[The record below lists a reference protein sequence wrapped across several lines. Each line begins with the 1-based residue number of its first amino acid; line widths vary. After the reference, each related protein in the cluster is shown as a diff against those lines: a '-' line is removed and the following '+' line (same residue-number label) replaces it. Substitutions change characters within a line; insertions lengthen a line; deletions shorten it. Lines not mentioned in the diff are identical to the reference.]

1 MEWYQL
7 EADDEILSQV
17 QELKEEQ
24 DRSGEQQQPVAE
36 TSKTIHPLVREI
48 RSLRSHA
55 AEAKVTTRLYEINQR
70 GLEKVAADARNENA
84 WLQQRQKQLVQAA
97 GEWELKRQKAL
108 WEDLEKTNKDL
119 TEHVTQLQAERASLG
134 SENVLWEDEKQ
145 RLGLK
150 IQALLEH
157 YRENGM
163 RLYCKL
169 AKVER
174 LRRPLPLSALLL
186 GAVPPTLPEA
196 PPLRRSCHRKR
207 PRPRES
213 ADRAKLR
220 GRGAGAEARRGAAAG
235 ASGKVARV
243 SGCPTGPRSLVRE
256 RGVPEEAGS
265 GRASCRRAPFRSFPS
280 LRAASR
286 LCPHRGRPALFLWTL
301 PPQTRAPV
309 SVPTLGLPRPERSPP
324 ARSSRRDSFRG
335 PATASL
341 RPRRPPS
348 SFPPS
353 LAATLAPS
361 RPLRPG
367 RGPEEPP
374 GGLPAPRSGRLKERK
389 RSTEAEGSKE
399 RGLVH
404 VWQAGSFSEKPE
416 RLPGW
421 GGKTVLQAALGVK
434 HGVLLTEDGE
444 VYSFGTLP
452 WRSEPTSICPSSP
465 ILEDALAGHH
475 VVTIATGSF
484 HSGAV
489 TDSGMVYMW
498 GENSAGQCAVANQ
511 QYVPEPTPVSISDSE
526 SSPLLAVRILQLA
539 CGEEHTLA
547 LSISREIWAWGTGC
561 QLGLITTAFPVTKP
575 QKVEHLAGRVVL
587 QVACGAFHSLAL
599 VQCLP
604 SQDLKPVPERC
615 NQCSQLLITMTDK
628 EDHVIISDSHCCP
641 LGVTLSESQADSHTS
656 TAFSPSAEA
665 LDNQGE
671 TFENTIVESGLSSAA
686 DLRVGSVQTNSSEA
700 VSSQQSVLGMP
711 VPSAASIPSDPITQA
726 AEGYLGKLSSRS
738 VKEDSESGDKPV
750 PSQPLTE
757 AAVPNLYAPPPP
769 STSALNSL
777 VVSCASAVGVRV
789 AATCEAGALSLK
801 RVMNF
806 YGAVPGEPTGPEGPK
821 DSREEQ
827 VKQESM
833 QGKKSSSLVDIRE
846 EESEGGSRRLSL
858 PGLLSQVSPR
868 LLRKAAR
875 VRPRAVVLTPTYSGE
890 ADALLPSLRT
900 EVWTWGRGKEGQLGH
915 GDVLPRLQ
923 PLCVKCLDGK
933 EVIHL
938 GAGGSHSLA
947 LTAKSQVYS
956 WGNNTFGQL
965 GHSNFPTTVPRLAK
979 ISSDNGIW
987 SFAAAQDY
995 SLFVVDTEDFQP
1007 GLYYSGW
1014 QGPAEG
1020 DSLPENPSGTQAPV
1034 LLSCSKLGYISRITA
1049 GKDRYL
1055 ALVDRNIM
1063 GYIAS
1068 LHELATTER
1077 RFYSKLSDIKSQILR
1092 PLLSL
1097 ENLGTM
1103 ATVQLLQEVASRF
1116 SKLCYLIG
1124 QHGASLSSFLQGTK
1138 EARSLV
1144 VLKHANL
1151 FLDSYTEQV
1160 SGPVYCTS
1168 ITNFLVM
1175 GGFQLLAK
1183 PAIDF
1188 LNKNQELLQD
1198 LSEVNDEN
1206 TQLVEILHSLFFL
1219 PIRRLHN
1226 YAKVLLKLA
1235 TCFEV
1240 SSSEYQKLQDSSSCY
1255 ESLALHL
1262 GRKRKEA
1269 EYTLGFWKTFPG
1281 KMTDSLRKP
1290 ERRLLCESSNRALS
1304 LQHAG
1309 RFSVNWFILFNDALV
1324 HAQFSTHHVFPL
1336 TTLWV
1341 EPLSEEAGSVN
1352 GLKITTPE
1360 EQFTLISSTPQEKTK
1375 WLRAISQA
1383 VDQALRGTSDLPP
1396 YGSCSVQ
1403 RQEPPISRSAKYT
1416 FYKDPRLK
1424 DATYNGRWL
1433 LGKPHGRGVLKWP
1446 DGKTYTGMFRNG
1458 LEEGYGEYRIPN
1470 KALSKDDHYVGHWKE
1485 GKMCG
1490 QGVYSY
1496 ASGEVFEG
1504 CFQDDMRHGHGLLRS
1519 GKLTSSSPSMFIGQW
1534 IMDKK
1539 AGYGVFDDIT
1549 RGEKYMGMWQEDAC
1563 QGNGVVVTQF
1573 GLYYEG
1579 NFHLNKMMG
1588 NGILLS
1594 EDDTIYEGE
1603 FSDDWTLSGKG
1614 TLTMPNG
1621 DYIEGYFSGEWG
1633 SGIKITGTY
1642 FKPSL
1647 YENDKDRPKVLR
1659 LGNLSVAPDEK
1670 WKAVFDE
1677 CWHQLGCESPGQ
1689 GEVWKAWDNIA
1700 VALTTSRRQHRDSPE
1715 ILSRSQTQTLESLE
1729 FIPQHVGA
1737 FSVEKYEDI
1746 RKYLIKACDTPL
1758 HPLGRL
1764 VETLVAVYRMTYVG
1778 VGANRRLLQEAV
1790 KEIKSYLK
1798 RIFQLVRFL
1807 FPELPEEGSTI
1818 PLSAPL
1824 PAEKKSFCTGK
1835 ADSRSESPEPGY
1847 VVTSSGLLLPV
1858 LLPRL
1863 YPPLF
1868 MLYALDNDRE
1878 EDVYWE
1884 CVLRLNKQPDTALL
1898 GFLGVQRKFWPVTL
1912 SILGESKKVLPT
1924 TKDACFAS
1932 AVECLQQIST
1942 TFTPSDKLKVI
1953 QQTFE
1958 EISQSVLASLQ
1969 EDFLWSMDDLFPVFL
1984 YVVLRARIRNLGSE
1998 VHLIEDL
2005 MDPYLQHGEQGIMFT
2020 TLKACYY
2027 QIQREKLN

>member
-1 MEWYQL
+1 M
-7 EADDEILSQV
+7 DS
-17 QELKEEQ
+17 KK
-24 DRSGEQQQPVAE
+24 RS
-36 TSKTIHPLVREI
+36 
-48 RSLRSHA
+48 
-55 AEAKVTTRLYEINQR
+55 
-70 GLEKVAADARNENA
+70 
-84 WLQQRQKQLVQAA
+84 
-97 GEWELKRQKAL
+97 
-108 WEDLEKTNKDL
+108 
-119 TEHVTQLQAERASLG
+119 
-134 SENVLWEDEKQ
+134 
-145 RLGLK
+145 
-150 IQALLEH
+150 
-157 YRENGM
+157 
-163 RLYCKL
+163 
-169 AKVER
+169 
-174 LRRPLPLSALLL
+174 
-186 GAVPPTLPEA
+186 
-196 PPLRRSCHRKR
+196 
-207 PRPRES
+207 
-213 ADRAKLR
+213 
-220 GRGAGAEARRGAAAG
+220 
-235 ASGKVARV
+235 
-243 SGCPTGPRSLVRE
+243 
-256 RGVPEEAGS
+256 
-265 GRASCRRAPFRSFPS
+265 
-280 LRAASR
+280 
-286 LCPHRGRPALFLWTL
+286 
-301 PPQTRAPV
+301 
-309 SVPTLGLPRPERSPP
+309 
-324 ARSSRRDSFRG
+324 
-335 PATASL
+335 
-341 RPRRPPS
+341 
-348 SFPPS
+348 
-353 LAATLAPS
+353 
-361 RPLRPG
+361 
-367 RGPEEPP
+367 
-374 GGLPAPRSGRLKERK
+374 
-389 RSTEAEGSKE
+389 STEAEGSKE

-404 VWQAGSFSEKPE
+404 VWQAGSCSVTPE

-421 GGKTVLQAALGVK
+421 GGKAVLQAALGVR

-452 WRSEPTSICPSSP
+452 WRSEPADICLSNPV
-465 ILEDALAGHH
+465 LEKALVGHH
-475 VVTIATGSF
+475 VVMVAAGSF

-489 TDSGMVYMW
+489 TESGVAYMW
-498 GENSAGQCAVANQ
+498 GENSAGQCAVASQ
-511 QYVPEPTPVSISDSE
+511 QYVPEPSLVSISDSE

-539 CGEEHTLA
+539 CGAEHTLA
-547 LSISREIWAWGTGC
+547 LSLSREIWAWGTGC
-561 QLGLITTAFPVTKP
+561 QLGLITTTFPVTKP

-641 LGVTLSESQADSHTS
+641 LGVTLSESQAESRASATV
-656 TAFSPSAEA
+656 SPGTDT
-665 LDNQGE
+665 LDGVGEVFETPQGE
-671 TFENTIVESGLSSAA
+671 NEQPVVPEGTT
-686 DLRVGSVQTNSSEA
+686 QTTCPGA
-700 VSSQQSVLGMP
+700 GISSQQDSVEVMEAPAP
-711 VPSAASIPSDPITQA
+711 VVPPHTQA
-726 AEGYLGKLSSRS
+726 ANENVQQVATHS
-738 VKEDSESGDKPV
+738 VSENSEAHEAPM
-750 PSQPLTE
+750 PSQPLGGE
-757 AAVPNLYAPPPP
+757 AAPHLHSPPTT

-789 AATCEAGALSLK
+789 AATYEAGALSLK
-801 RVMNF
+801 KVMSF
-806 YGAVPGEPTGPEGPK
+806 YSTAPCDSGAQASSSAIGPEGLK

-846 EESEGGSRRLSL
+846 EESEGGCRRLSL

-875 VRPRAVVLTPTYSGE
+875 VKTRTVVLTPTYSGE

-900 EVWTWGRGKEGQLGH
+900 EVWTWGKGKEGQLGH

-938 GAGGSHSLA
+938 EAGAHHSLA

-956 WGNNTFGQL
+956 WGSNMFGQL
-965 GHSNFPTTVPRLAK
+965 GHSDCPTTVPRLSK
-979 ISSDNGIW
+979 LNSENGVW
-987 SFAAAQDY
+987 SVAAGQDY
-995 SLFVVDTEDFQP
+995 SLFLVDTEDFQP
-1007 GLYYSGW
+1007 GLYYSGK
-1014 QGPAEG
+1014 QEPPEGP
-1020 DSLPENPSGTQAPV
+1020 LPENPGGTKTPA
-1034 LLSCSKLGYISRITA
+1034 LLSCSQLGYISRVAA
-1049 GKDRYL
+1049 GNDRFIAL
-1055 ALVDRNIM
+1055 ADKNIM

-1097 ENLGTM
+1097 ENLGTVS
-1103 ATVQLLQEVASRF
+1103 TVQLLQEVASRF

-1124 QHGASLSSFLQGTK
+1124 QHGASLSNFLHGPK
-1138 EARSLV
+1138 EARNLV
-1144 VLKHANL
+1144 ILKHSSL
-1151 FLDSYTEQV
+1151 FLDSYTE
-1160 SGPVYCTS
+1160 YCTS

-1188 LNKNQELLQD
+1188 LNKNQVLLQD
-1198 LSEVNDEN
+1198 LSEVNDDN
-1206 TQLVEILHSLFFL
+1206 VQLMEILNTLFFL
-1219 PIRRLHN
+1219 PIKRLHN

-1240 SSSEYQKLQDSSSCY
+1240 TSPEYQKLQDSSSCY

-1281 KMTDSLRKP
+1281 KMTDSLRRP

-1336 TTLWV
+1336 ATLWA
-1341 EPLSEEAGSVN
+1341 EPLSEETGSVN

-1375 WLRAISQA
+1375 WLRAICQA
-1383 VDQALRGTSDLPP
+1383 VDQALRGTSDFPP
-1396 YGSCSVQ
+1396 YGSSSSIQ

-1424 DATYNGRWL
+1424 DATYDGRWL
-1433 LGKPHGRGVLKWP
+1433 SGKPHGRGILKWP
-1446 DGKTYTGMFRNG
+1446 DGKMYSGMFRNG
-1458 LEEGYGEYRIPN
+1458 LEDGYGEYKIPN
-1470 KALSKDDHYVGHWKE
+1470 KVLNKEDHYVGHWKE

-1490 QGVYSY
+1490 QGIYSY

-1504 CFQDDMRHGHGLLRS
+1504 CFQDNMRHGHGLLRS

-1534 IMDKK
+1534 VMDKK

-1549 RGEKYMGMWQEDAC
+1549 RGEKYMGMWQDDVC
-1563 QGNGVVVTQF
+1563 QGNGIVVTQF

-1588 NGILLS
+1588 NGVLLS

-1633 SGIKITGTY
+1633 SGIKITGSY

-1647 YENDKDRPKVLR
+1647 YESDKDRPKVFR
-1659 LGNLSVAPDEK
+1659 KLGSLAVPADEK

-1677 CWHQLGCESPGQ
+1677 CWHQLGCDVPGH
-1689 GEVWKAWDNIA
+1689 GEAWKAWENIA
-1700 VALTTSRRQHRDSPE
+1700 VALTSSRRQHRGSPE

-1746 RKYLIKACDTPL
+1746 KKYLIKACDTPL

-1764 VETLVAVYRMTYVG
+1764 METLVAVYRMTYVG

-1798 RIFQLVRFL
+1798 RIFRLVRFL

-1824 PAEKKSFCTGK
+1824 PTERKSFCPGRSP
-1835 ADSRSESPEPGY
+1835 DSRSESPEPGY

-1878 EDVYWE
+1878 EDIYWE
-1884 CVLRLNKQPDTALL
+1884 CVLRLNKQPDIALL

-1958 EISQSVLASLQ
+1958 EISQNVLASLQ

-2020 TLKACYY
+2020 TLKACYF

>member
-1 MEWYQL
+1 M
-7 EADDEILSQV
+7 D
-17 QELKEEQ
+17 
-24 DRSGEQQQPVAE
+24 
-36 TSKTIHPLVREI
+36 SK
-48 RSLRSHA
+48 
-55 AEAKVTTRLYEINQR
+55 K
-70 GLEKVAADARNENA
+70 
-84 WLQQRQKQLVQAA
+84 
-97 GEWELKRQKAL
+97 
-108 WEDLEKTNKDL
+108 
-119 TEHVTQLQAERASLG
+119 
-134 SENVLWEDEKQ
+134 
-145 RLGLK
+145 
-150 IQALLEH
+150 
-157 YRENGM
+157 
-163 RLYCKL
+163 
-169 AKVER
+169 
-174 LRRPLPLSALLL
+174 
-186 GAVPPTLPEA
+186 
-196 PPLRRSCHRKR
+196 
-207 PRPRES
+207 
-213 ADRAKLR
+213 
-220 GRGAGAEARRGAAAG
+220 
-235 ASGKVARV
+235 
-243 SGCPTGPRSLVRE
+243 
-256 RGVPEEAGS
+256 
-265 GRASCRRAPFRSFPS
+265 
-280 LRAASR
+280 
-286 LCPHRGRPALFLWTL
+286 
-301 PPQTRAPV
+301 
-309 SVPTLGLPRPERSPP
+309 
-324 ARSSRRDSFRG
+324 RSS
-335 PATASL
+335 T
-341 RPRRPPS
+341 
-348 SFPPS
+348 
-353 LAATLAPS
+353 
-361 RPLRPG
+361 
-367 RGPEEPP
+367 
-374 GGLPAPRSGRLKERK
+374 K
-389 RSTEAEGSKE
+389 AEGSKE

-404 VWQAGSFSEKPE
+404 VWPAGSCSVTPE

-421 GGKTVLQAALGVK
+421 GERTVLQAALGVK
-434 HGVLLTEDGE
+434 HGVLLTEDGA

-452 WRSEPTSICPSSP
+452 WRSAPAETCPSSP
-465 ILEDALAGHH
+465 ILEHALVGQC
-475 VVTIATGSF
+475 VVTVAAGSF

-489 TDSGMVYMW
+489 TESGVVYMW

-511 QYVPEPTPVSISDSE
+511 QWVPEPSAVSIADSE
-526 SSPLLAVRILQLA
+526 TSPSLAVRILQLA

-561 QLGLITTAFPVTKP
+561 QLGLMTTTFPVTKP

-587 QVACGAFHSLAL
+587 QVACGASHSLAL
-599 VQCLP
+599 VQCPP
-604 SQDLKPVPERC
+604 SQKPVPERC
-615 NQCSQLLITMTDK
+615 NQCSQLLMTMTDK

-641 LGVTLSESQADSHTS
+641 LGVTLAESQAEKQAS
-656 TAFSPSAEA
+656 TAISPSTETR
-665 LDNQGE
+665 DSQGE
-671 TFENTIVESGLSSAA
+671 VFENTHVQHDPAVANKLNVGNVQTTSGDAVPPQLDIIGTTETSSA
-686 DLRVGSVQTNSSEA
+686 RN
-700 VSSQQSVLGMP
+700 
-711 VPSAASIPSDPITQA
+711 IPSDPDAPAGNEHMQ
-726 AEGYLGKLSSRS
+726 KLSDPSKR
-738 VKEDSESGDKPV
+738 ENSENGEKPV
-750 PSQPLTE
+750 PSQPLVE
-757 AAVPNLYAPPPP
+757 DAVPNLHSPPTT

-789 AATCEAGALSLK
+789 AATYEAGALSLK
-801 RVMNF
+801 KVMNF
-806 YGAVPGEPTGPEGPK
+806 YSTAPCEPGAQASSSSIGPEGLK

-875 VRPRAVVLTPTYSGE
+875 VKTRTVVLTPTYSGE

-900 EVWTWGRGKEGQLGH
+900 EVWTWGKGKEGQLGH

-933 EVIHL
+933 EIIHL
-938 GAGGSHSLA
+938 EAGGYHSLA
-947 LTAKSQVYS
+947 LSAKSQVYS
-956 WGNNTFGQL
+956 WGSNTFGQL
-965 GHSNFPTTVPRLAK
+965 GHSDFPTTVPRLAK
-979 ISSDNGIW
+979 VKSDNGVW
-987 SFAAAQDY
+987 SVAAGQDY
-995 SLFVVDTEDFQP
+995 SLFLVDTEDFQP

-1014 QGPAEG
+1014 QDLTEG
-1020 DSLPENPSGTQAPV
+1020 DNLPENSSGTKAPV
-1034 LLSCSKLGYISRITA
+1034 LLSCSKLGYISRVAA
-1049 GKDRYL
+1049 GRDSYL
-1055 ALVDRNIM
+1055 ALVDKNIM

-1068 LHELATTER
+1068 LHELAATER
-1077 RFYSKLSDIKSQILR
+1077 RFYAKLSDIKSQILR

-1097 ENLGTM
+1097 ENLGT
-1103 ATVQLLQEVASRF
+1103 ASTVQLLQEVASRF

-1124 QHGASLSSFLQGTK
+1124 QHGASLSSFLQGVK

-1144 VLKHANL
+1144 ILKHASL
-1151 FLDSYTEQV
+1151 FLDSYTE
-1160 SGPVYCTS
+1160 YCTAV
-1168 ITNFLVM
+1168 THFLVM

-1198 LSEVNDEN
+1198 LSEVIDEN
-1206 TQLVEILHSLFFL
+1206 IQLIEILNTLFFL
-1219 PIRRLHN
+1219 PTRRLHN
-1226 YAKVLLKLA
+1226 YAEVLLKLA

-1240 SSSEYQKLQDSSSCY
+1240 TSPDYQKLQDSSSCY
-1255 ESLALHL
+1255 ECLALHL

-1336 TTLWV
+1336 ATIWA
-1341 EPLSEEAGSVN
+1341 EPLSEEAGGVN

-1383 VDQALRGTSDLPP
+1383 VDQALRGASDHPP
-1396 YGSCSVQ
+1396 YGGGSSIQ

-1424 DATYNGRWL
+1424 DATYDGRWFS
-1433 LGKPHGRGVLKWP
+1433 GKPHGRGVLKWP
-1446 DGKTYTGMFRNG
+1446 DGKMYSGTFRNG
-1458 LEEGYGEYRIPN
+1458 LEDGYGEYRIPN
-1470 KALSKDDHYVGHWKE
+1470 KALSKEDHYVGHWKE

-1504 CFQDDMRHGHGLLRS
+1504 CFQDNMRHGHGLLRS

-1534 IMDKK
+1534 VMDKK
-1539 AGYGVFDDIT
+1539 SGYGVFDDIT
-1549 RGEKYMGMWQEDAC
+1549 RGEKYMGMWQDDVC

-1588 NGILLS
+1588 NGVLLS

-1603 FSDDWTLSGKG
+1603 FSDDWTLNGKG

-1647 YENDKDRPKVLR
+1647 YESDKDKPKV
-1659 LGNLSVAPDEK
+1659 
-1670 WKAVFDE
+1670 F
-1677 CWHQLGCESPGQ
+1677 
-1689 GEVWKAWDNIA
+1689 
-1700 VALTTSRRQHRDSPE
+1700 PE

-1737 FSVEKYEDI
+1737 FSVEKYDDI
-1746 RKYLIKACDTPL
+1746 KKYLIKACDTPL

-1824 PAEKKSFCTGK
+1824 PTERKSFCTGK
-1835 ADSRSESPEPGY
+1835 SDSRSESPEPGY

-1868 MLYALDNDRE
+1868 MLYALENDRE

-1884 CVLRLNKQPDTALL
+1884 CVLRLNKQPDIALL

-1912 SILGESKKVLPT
+1912 SILGETKKVLPT

-1958 EISQSVLASLQ
+1958 EISQGVLASLQ

>member
-1 MEWYQL
+1 M
-7 EADDEILSQV
+7 DS
-17 QELKEEQ
+17 KK
-24 DRSGEQQQPVAE
+24 RS
-36 TSKTIHPLVREI
+36 
-48 RSLRSHA
+48 
-55 AEAKVTTRLYEINQR
+55 
-70 GLEKVAADARNENA
+70 
-84 WLQQRQKQLVQAA
+84 
-97 GEWELKRQKAL
+97 
-108 WEDLEKTNKDL
+108 
-119 TEHVTQLQAERASLG
+119 
-134 SENVLWEDEKQ
+134 
-145 RLGLK
+145 
-150 IQALLEH
+150 
-157 YRENGM
+157 
-163 RLYCKL
+163 
-169 AKVER
+169 
-174 LRRPLPLSALLL
+174 
-186 GAVPPTLPEA
+186 
-196 PPLRRSCHRKR
+196 
-207 PRPRES
+207 
-213 ADRAKLR
+213 
-220 GRGAGAEARRGAAAG
+220 
-235 ASGKVARV
+235 
-243 SGCPTGPRSLVRE
+243 
-256 RGVPEEAGS
+256 
-265 GRASCRRAPFRSFPS
+265 
-280 LRAASR
+280 
-286 LCPHRGRPALFLWTL
+286 
-301 PPQTRAPV
+301 
-309 SVPTLGLPRPERSPP
+309 
-324 ARSSRRDSFRG
+324 
-335 PATASL
+335 
-341 RPRRPPS
+341 
-348 SFPPS
+348 
-353 LAATLAPS
+353 
-361 RPLRPG
+361 
-367 RGPEEPP
+367 
-374 GGLPAPRSGRLKERK
+374 
-389 RSTEAEGSKE
+389 STEAEGSKE

-404 VWQAGSFSEKPE
+404 VWQAGSYSVTPE

-452 WRSEPTSICPSSP
+452 WRSEPAEICPSSP
-465 ILEDALAGHH
+465 ILENALVGQY
-475 VVTIATGSF
+475 VVTVASGSF

-489 TDSGMVYMW
+489 TESGVVYMW

-511 QYVPEPTPVSISDSE
+511 QYVPEPNPVNISDSE
-526 SSPLLAVRILQLA
+526 TSSLLAVRILQLA

-641 LGVTLSESQADSHTS
+641 LGVTLSESQAENQAS
-656 TAFSPSAEA
+656 TAISPSTET

-671 TFENTIVESGLSSAA
+671 VFENTLVEN
-686 DLRVGSVQTNSSEA
+686 DLPVATDTNVGNVQTTGGDA
-700 VSSQQSVLGMP
+700 ISSQQDIMGTTEISSARN
-711 VPSAASIPSDPITQA
+711 VPSYPDTQA
-726 AEGYLGKLSSRS
+726 VNEYMQKLSDHS
-738 VKEDSESGDKPV
+738 VRENSENGEKPV
-750 PSQPLTE
+750 PSQPLVE
-757 AAVPNLYAPPPP
+757 EAVPNLHSPPTT

-789 AATCEAGALSLK
+789 AATYEAGALSLK
-801 RVMNF
+801 KVMNF
-806 YGAVPGEPTGPEGPK
+806 YSTAPCEPGTQAGSSSIGPEGLK

-875 VRPRAVVLTPTYSGE
+875 VKTRTVVLTPTYSGE

-900 EVWTWGRGKEGQLGH
+900 EVWTWGKGKEGQLGH

-933 EVIHL
+933 EVIYL
-938 GAGGSHSLA
+938 EAGGYHSLA

-956 WGNNTFGQL
+956 WGCNTFGQL
-965 GHSNFPTTVPRLAK
+965 GHYDFPTTVPRLAK
-979 ISSDNGIW
+979 
-987 SFAAAQDY
+987 
-995 SLFVVDTEDFQP
+995 
-1007 GLYYSGW
+1007 
-1014 QGPAEG
+1014 
-1020 DSLPENPSGTQAPV
+1020 
-1034 LLSCSKLGYISRITA
+1034 LGYISRVTA
-1049 GKDRYL
+1049 GKDSYL
-1055 ALVDRNIM
+1055 ALVDKNVM

-1097 ENLGTM
+1097 ENLGT
-1103 ATVQLLQEVASRF
+1103 ANTVQLLQEVASRF

-1124 QHGASLSSFLQGTK
+1124 QHGASLSSFLHGIK

-1144 VLKHANL
+1144 ILKHASL
-1151 FLDSYTEQV
+1151 FLDSYTE
-1160 SGPVYCTS
+1160 YCTS

-1206 TQLVEILHSLFFL
+1206 TQLMEILNTLFFL

-1240 SSSEYQKLQDSSSCY
+1240 TSPEYQKLQDSSSCY

-1336 TTLWV
+1336 ATLWA
-1341 EPLSEEAGSVN
+1341 EPLSEEAGGVN

-1396 YGSCSVQ
+1396 YGSGSSIQ

-1424 DATYNGRWL
+1424 DATYDGRWL
-1433 LGKPHGRGVLKWP
+1433 SGKPHGRGVLKWP
-1446 DGKTYTGMFRNG
+1446 DGKMYSGMFRNG
-1458 LEEGYGEYRIPN
+1458 LEDGYGEYRIPN
-1470 KALSKDDHYVGHWKE
+1470 KALNKEDHYVGHWKE

-1504 CFQDDMRHGHGLLRS
+1504 CFQDNMRHGHGLLRS

-1534 IMDKK
+1534 VMDKK

-1549 RGEKYMGMWQEDAC
+1549 RGEKYMGMWQDDVC

-1588 NGILLS
+1588 NGVLLS

-1647 YENDKDRPKVLR
+1647 YESDKDRPKVLK
-1659 LGNLSVAPDEK
+1659 LGNLAVSADEK

-1677 CWHQLGCESPGQ
+1677 CWRQLGCENPGQ

-1715 ILSRSQTQTLESLE
+1715 TLSRSHTQTLESLE

-1737 FSVEKYEDI
+1737 FSVEKYDDI
-1746 RKYLIKACDTPL
+1746 KKYLIKACDTPL

-1824 PAEKKSFCTGK
+1824 PTERKSFCTGK
-1835 ADSRSESPEPGY
+1835 SDSRSESPEPGY

-1878 EDVYWE
+1878 EDIYWE
-1884 CVLRLNKQPDTALL
+1884 CVLRLNKQADIALL
-1898 GFLGVQRKFWPVTL
+1898 GFLGVQRKFWPATL

>member
-1 MEWYQL
+1 M
-7 EADDEILSQV
+7 DS
-17 QELKEEQ
+17 KK
-24 DRSGEQQQPVAE
+24 RS
-36 TSKTIHPLVREI
+36 
-48 RSLRSHA
+48 
-55 AEAKVTTRLYEINQR
+55 
-70 GLEKVAADARNENA
+70 
-84 WLQQRQKQLVQAA
+84 
-97 GEWELKRQKAL
+97 
-108 WEDLEKTNKDL
+108 
-119 TEHVTQLQAERASLG
+119 
-134 SENVLWEDEKQ
+134 
-145 RLGLK
+145 
-150 IQALLEH
+150 
-157 YRENGM
+157 
-163 RLYCKL
+163 
-169 AKVER
+169 
-174 LRRPLPLSALLL
+174 
-186 GAVPPTLPEA
+186 
-196 PPLRRSCHRKR
+196 
-207 PRPRES
+207 
-213 ADRAKLR
+213 
-220 GRGAGAEARRGAAAG
+220 
-235 ASGKVARV
+235 
-243 SGCPTGPRSLVRE
+243 
-256 RGVPEEAGS
+256 
-265 GRASCRRAPFRSFPS
+265 
-280 LRAASR
+280 
-286 LCPHRGRPALFLWTL
+286 
-301 PPQTRAPV
+301 
-309 SVPTLGLPRPERSPP
+309 
-324 ARSSRRDSFRG
+324 
-335 PATASL
+335 
-341 RPRRPPS
+341 
-348 SFPPS
+348 
-353 LAATLAPS
+353 
-361 RPLRPG
+361 
-367 RGPEEPP
+367 
-374 GGLPAPRSGRLKERK
+374 
-389 RSTEAEGSKE
+389 STEAEGSKE

-404 VWQAGSFSEKPE
+404 IWQAGSFSIAPE

-421 GGKTVLQAALGVK
+421 AGKTVVQAALGMK

-444 VYSFGTLP
+444 VYSFGSLP
-452 WRSEPTSICPSSP
+452 WRSEPTEVFPASP
-465 ILEDALAGHH
+465 ILENALAGQR
-475 VVTIATGSF
+475 VVTVATGAF

-489 TDSGMVYMW
+489 TDGGAVYMW

-511 QYVPEPTPVSISDSE
+511 RHVPEPNPVSISDSE
-526 SSPLLAVRILQLA
+526 TSPLIAVRILQLA

-561 QLGLITTAFPVTKP
+561 QLGLITTTFPVTKP

-641 LGVTLSESQADSHTS
+641 LGVALSESQAESHAS
-656 TAFSPSAEA
+656 VVISPSTET
-665 LDNQGE
+665 LDSQGE
-671 TFENTIVESGLSSAA
+671 VFENTLVQNLPTAS
-686 DLRVGSVQTNSSEA
+686 DLYVGHAQTTNSNAISC
-700 VSSQQSVLGMP
+700 QQNTLATAG
-711 VPSAASIPSDPITQA
+711 AASGRDTLSQSDTQA
-726 AEGYLGKLSSRS
+726 VNEHLGKLSEHS
-738 VKEDSESGDKPV
+738 VREDSESCEKSV
-750 PSQPLTE
+750 PLQLLVE
-757 AAVPNLYAPPPP
+757 EVVPNPHSPPTT

-789 AATCEAGALSLK
+789 AATYEAGALSLK
-801 RVMNF
+801 KVMNF
-806 YGAVPGEPTGPEGPK
+806 YSTAPCETGAQVSGSCIGPEGLK
-821 DSREEQ
+821 ESREEQ

-875 VRPRAVVLTPTYSGE
+875 VKTRTVVLTPTYSGE

-900 EVWTWGRGKEGQLGH
+900 EVWSWGRGKDGQLGH

-938 GAGGSHSLA
+938 EAGGYHSIA

-965 GHSNFPTTVPRLAK
+965 AHSDFPTTVPRLAK
-979 ISSDNGIW
+979 VSSKHGVW
-987 SFAAAQDY
+987 SAAAGQDY
-995 SLFVVDTEDFQP
+995 SLFLVDTEDFQP
-1007 GLYYSGW
+1007 ALYYSGR
-1014 QGPAEG
+1014 QDPAEG
-1020 DSLPENPSGTQAPV
+1020 DSLPESPRGAKTPV
-1034 LLSCSKLGYISRITA
+1034 LLCCSQLGYVSSVTA
-1049 GKDRYL
+1049 GKDSFL
-1055 ALVDRNIM
+1055 ALVDKNIM

-1077 RFYSKLSDIKSQILR
+1077 RFYSKLSDTKSQILR

-1097 ENLGTM
+1097 ENLGTVT
-1103 ATVQLLQEVASRF
+1103 AVQLLQEVASRF
-1116 SKLCYLIG
+1116 SKLCYLTG
-1124 QHGASLSSFLQGTK
+1124 QHGASLSSFLQGIK
-1138 EARSLV
+1138 EVRNLV
-1144 VLKHANL
+1144 ILKHASL
-1151 FLDSYTEQV
+1151 FLDSYTE
-1160 SGPVYCTS
+1160 YCTS

-1198 LSEVNDEN
+1198 LSDMNDEN
-1206 TQLVEILHSLFFL
+1206 TQLMEILNTLFFL

-1240 SSSEYQKLQDSSSCY
+1240 TSPEYQKLQESSSCY

-1336 TTLWV
+1336 ATLWV
-1341 EPLSEEAGSVN
+1341 EPLSEEASSVN

-1360 EQFTLISSTPQEKTK
+1360 EQFTLLSSTPQEKTK
-1375 WLRAISQA
+1375 WLRALSQA
-1383 VDQALRGTSDLPP
+1383 VDQALRGTADLPP
-1396 YGSCSVQ
+1396 YGSGSSVQ

-1424 DATYNGRWL
+1424 DATYDGRWFS
-1433 LGKPHGRGVLKWP
+1433 GKPHGRGVLKWP
-1446 DGKTYTGMFRNG
+1446 DGRIYSGMFRNG
-1458 LEEGYGEYRIPN
+1458 LEDGYGEYRIPN
-1470 KALSKDDHYVGHWKE
+1470 KAVNKEDHYVGHWKE

-1504 CFQDDMRHGHGLLRS
+1504 CFQDNMRHGHGLLRS

-1534 IMDKK
+1534 TADKK

-1549 RGEKYMGMWQEDAC
+1549 RGEKYMGMWQDDVC
-1563 QGNGVVVTQF
+1563 HGNGVVVTQF

-1588 NGILLS
+1588 NGLLLS

-1603 FSDDWTLSGKG
+1603 FSDDWTLNGKG
-1614 TLTMPNG
+1614 TLTMLNG

-1647 YENDKDRPKVLR
+1647 YENDKDRPKILK
-1659 LGNLSVAPDEK
+1659 LGNLAVAADEK

-1677 CWHQLGCESPGQ
+1677 CWRQLGCESPGQ
-1689 GEVWKAWDNIA
+1689 GDVWKAWDNIA
-1700 VALTTSRRQHRDSPE
+1700 VALTASRRQHRDSPE

-1737 FSVEKYEDI
+1737 FSVEKYDDI
-1746 RKYLIKACDTPL
+1746 KKYLIKACDTPL

-1807 FPELPEEGSTI
+1807 FPELPEEGSTV
-1818 PLSAPL
+1818 PFSAPL
-1824 PAEKKSFCTGK
+1824 PTERKSFCTAK
-1835 ADSRSESPEPGY
+1835 SDSRSESPEPGC
-1847 VVTSSGLLLPV
+1847 VVTSSGLLLPM

-1868 MLYALDNDRE
+1868 MLYALEHDRE

-1884 CVLRLNKQPDTALL
+1884 CVLRLNKQPDVALL

-1912 SILGESKKVLPT
+1912 SILGESKKILPT

>member
-1 MEWYQL
+1 M
-7 EADDEILSQV
+7 D
-17 QELKEEQ
+17 
-24 DRSGEQQQPVAE
+24 
-36 TSKTIHPLVREI
+36 SKKK
-48 RSLRSHA
+48 S
-55 AEAKVTTRLYEINQR
+55 
-70 GLEKVAADARNENA
+70 
-84 WLQQRQKQLVQAA
+84 
-97 GEWELKRQKAL
+97 
-108 WEDLEKTNKDL
+108 
-119 TEHVTQLQAERASLG
+119 
-134 SENVLWEDEKQ
+134 
-145 RLGLK
+145 
-150 IQALLEH
+150 
-157 YRENGM
+157 
-163 RLYCKL
+163 
-169 AKVER
+169 
-174 LRRPLPLSALLL
+174 SA
-186 GAVPPTLPEA
+186 
-196 PPLRRSCHRKR
+196 
-207 PRPRES
+207 
-213 ADRAKLR
+213 
-220 GRGAGAEARRGAAAG
+220 
-235 ASGKVARV
+235 
-243 SGCPTGPRSLVRE
+243 
-256 RGVPEEAGS
+256 
-265 GRASCRRAPFRSFPS
+265 
-280 LRAASR
+280 
-286 LCPHRGRPALFLWTL
+286 
-301 PPQTRAPV
+301 
-309 SVPTLGLPRPERSPP
+309 
-324 ARSSRRDSFRG
+324 
-335 PATASL
+335 
-341 RPRRPPS
+341 
-348 SFPPS
+348 
-353 LAATLAPS
+353 
-361 RPLRPG
+361 
-367 RGPEEPP
+367 
-374 GGLPAPRSGRLKERK
+374 
-389 RSTEAEGSKE
+389 EAEGSKE

-404 VWQAGSFSEKPE
+404 VWQAGSFSLTPE

-452 WRSEPTSICPSSP
+452 WKSESAEVCPSSP
-465 ILEDALAGHH
+465 LLESALVGHH
-475 VVTIATGSF
+475 VVTVATGSF

-489 TDSGMVYMW
+489 TESGAVYMW
-498 GENSAGQCAVANQ
+498 GENAAGQCAVANQ
-511 QYVPEPTPVSISDSE
+511 QYVPEPSSVSISDSE
-526 SSPLLAVRILQLA
+526 TSPMLAVRILQLA

-561 QLGLITTAFPVTKP
+561 QLGLITTTFPVTKP

-604 SQDLKPVPERC
+604 PQDLKPVPERC

-628 EDHVIISDSHCCP
+628 EDHVIISDNHCCP
-641 LGVTLSESQADSHTS
+641 LGVTLSESQTENHTS
-656 TAFSPSAEA
+656 TAASPQTDA
-665 LDNQGE
+665 LDGPGE
-671 TFENTIVESGLSSAA
+671 VFENTLLETELN
-686 DLRVGSVQTNSSEA
+686 VGNVQATNGSA
-700 VSSQQSVLGMP
+700 VSSKQNVAGTAEVSSAKTA
-711 VPSAASIPSDPITQA
+711 PSYPDTQA
-726 AEGYLGKLSSRS
+726 VTAYLQKLSEQEEKPPQVQVAAACYNVKPS
-738 VKEDSESGDKPV
+738 VE
-750 PSQPLTE
+750 E
-757 AAVPNLYAPPPP
+757 ARPDRHSPPTT

-789 AATCEAGALSLK
+789 AATYEAGALSLK
-801 RVMNF
+801 KVMNF
-806 YGAVPGEPTGPEGPK
+806 YSAAPGETGAQSGSAPTGPESLK
-821 DSREEQ
+821 DLREEQ

-846 EESEGGSRRLSL
+846 EEAEGGSRRLSL

-875 VRPRAVVLTPTYSGE
+875 VKTRTVVLTPTYSGE

-900 EVWTWGRGKEGQLGH
+900 EVWTWGKGKEGQLGH

-938 GAGGSHSLA
+938 EAGGSHSLA

-956 WGNNTFGQL
+956 WGSNTFGQL
-965 GHSNFPTTVPRLAK
+965 GHSDFPTTVPRLAK
-979 ISSDNGIW
+979 VSSENGVW
-987 SFAAAQDY
+987 SVAAGQDY
-995 SLFVVDTEDFQP
+995 SLFLVDTKDFQP
-1007 GLYYSGW
+1007 GLYYSGR
-1014 QGPAEG
+1014 QDPAEG
-1020 DSLPENPSGTQAPV
+1020 DTLPENPGGTKTPV
-1034 LLSCSKLGYISRITA
+1034 LLSCNKLGYISRVTA
-1049 GKDRYL
+1049 GKDSYL
-1055 ALVDRNIM
+1055 ALVDKNIM

-1097 ENLGTM
+1097 ENLGTVT
-1103 ATVQLLQEVASRF
+1103 TVQLLQEVASRF

-1124 QHGASLSSFLQGTK
+1124 QHGASLSSFLQGVK

-1144 VLKHANL
+1144 IMKHSSL
-1151 FLDSYTEQV
+1151 FLDSYTE
-1160 SGPVYCTS
+1160 YCTS
-1168 ITNFLVM
+1168 VSNFLVM

-1206 TQLVEILHSLFFL
+1206 TQLMEILNTLFFL
-1219 PIRRLHN
+1219 PVRRLHN

-1240 SSSEYQKLQDSSSCY
+1240 ASPEYQMLQDSSSCY

-1336 TTLWV
+1336 ATLWA

-1360 EQFTLISSTPQEKTK
+1360 EQFTLVSSTPQEKTK

-1383 VDQALRGTSDLPP
+1383 VDQALRGTSDFPP
-1396 YGSCSVQ
+1396 YGGGSSVQ

-1424 DATYNGRWL
+1424 DATYDGRWL
-1433 LGKPHGRGVLKWP
+1433 SGKPHGRGVLKWP
-1446 DGKTYTGMFRNG
+1446 DGKVYSGMFRNG
-1458 LEEGYGEYRIPN
+1458 LEDGYGEYRIPN
-1470 KALSKDDHYVGHWKE
+1470 KALNKEDHYVGHWKE

-1504 CFQDDMRHGHGLLRS
+1504 CFQDNMRHGHGLLRS

-1534 IMDKK
+1534 VMDKK

-1549 RGEKYMGMWQEDAC
+1549 RGEKYMGMWQDDVC

-1579 NFHLNKMMG
+1579 NFHLNKMAG
-1588 NGILLS
+1588 NGVLLS

-1621 DYIEGYFSGEWG
+1621 DYIEGYFNGEWG

-1647 YENDKDRPKVLR
+1647 YESDKDKPKALK
-1659 LGNLSVAPDEK
+1659 LGNLAVAADEK
-1670 WKAVFDE
+1670 WRAVFDE
-1677 CWHQLGCESPGQ
+1677 CWRQLGCESPGH

-1729 FIPQHVGA
+1729 YIPQHVGA
-1737 FSVEKYEDI
+1737 FSVEKYDDI

-1818 PLSAPL
+1818 PLSAP
-1824 PAEKKSFCTGK
+1824 PPTGRRSFCTGK
-1835 ADSRSESPEPGY
+1835 TDSGSESPEPGY

-1868 MLYALDNDRE
+1868 MLYALDSDRE

-1884 CVLRLNKQPDTALL
+1884 CVLRLNKQPDLPLL
-1898 GFLGVQRKFWPVTL
+1898 GFLGVQRKFWPATL

>member
-1 MEWYQL
+1 M
-7 EADDEILSQV
+7 D
-17 QELKEEQ
+17 
-24 DRSGEQQQPVAE
+24 
-36 TSKTIHPLVREI
+36 SK
-48 RSLRSHA
+48 
-55 AEAKVTTRLYEINQR
+55 K
-70 GLEKVAADARNENA
+70 
-84 WLQQRQKQLVQAA
+84 
-97 GEWELKRQKAL
+97 
-108 WEDLEKTNKDL
+108 
-119 TEHVTQLQAERASLG
+119 
-134 SENVLWEDEKQ
+134 
-145 RLGLK
+145 
-150 IQALLEH
+150 
-157 YRENGM
+157 
-163 RLYCKL
+163 
-169 AKVER
+169 
-174 LRRPLPLSALLL
+174 
-186 GAVPPTLPEA
+186 
-196 PPLRRSCHRKR
+196 
-207 PRPRES
+207 
-213 ADRAKLR
+213 
-220 GRGAGAEARRGAAAG
+220 
-235 ASGKVARV
+235 
-243 SGCPTGPRSLVRE
+243 
-256 RGVPEEAGS
+256 
-265 GRASCRRAPFRSFPS
+265 
-280 LRAASR
+280 
-286 LCPHRGRPALFLWTL
+286 
-301 PPQTRAPV
+301 
-309 SVPTLGLPRPERSPP
+309 
-324 ARSSRRDSFRG
+324 RSS
-335 PATASL
+335 T
-341 RPRRPPS
+341 
-348 SFPPS
+348 
-353 LAATLAPS
+353 
-361 RPLRPG
+361 
-367 RGPEEPP
+367 
-374 GGLPAPRSGRLKERK
+374 K
-389 RSTEAEGSKE
+389 AEGSKE

-404 VWQAGSFSEKPE
+404 VWPAGSCSVTPE

-421 GGKTVLQAALGVK
+421 GERTVLQAALGVK
-434 HGVLLTEDGE
+434 HGVLLTEDGA

-452 WRSEPTSICPSSP
+452 WRSAPAETCPSSP
-465 ILEDALAGHH
+465 ILEHALVGQC
-475 VVTIATGSF
+475 VVTVAAGSF

-489 TDSGMVYMW
+489 TESGVVYMW

-511 QYVPEPTPVSISDSE
+511 QWVPEPSAVSIADSE
-526 SSPLLAVRILQLA
+526 TSPSLAVRILQLA

-561 QLGLITTAFPVTKP
+561 QLGLMTTTFPVTKP

-587 QVACGAFHSLAL
+587 QVACGASHSLAL
-599 VQCLP
+599 VQCPP
-604 SQDLKPVPERC
+604 SQKPVPERC
-615 NQCSQLLITMTDK
+615 NQCSQLLMTMTDK

-641 LGVTLSESQADSHTS
+641 LGVTLAESQAEKQAS
-656 TAFSPSAEA
+656 TAISPSTETR
-665 LDNQGE
+665 DSQGE
-671 TFENTIVESGLSSAA
+671 VFENTHVQHDPAVANKLNVGNVQTTSGDAVPPQLDIIGTTETSSA
-686 DLRVGSVQTNSSEA
+686 RN
-700 VSSQQSVLGMP
+700 
-711 VPSAASIPSDPITQA
+711 IPSDPDAPAGNEHMQ
-726 AEGYLGKLSSRS
+726 KLSDPSKR
-738 VKEDSESGDKPV
+738 ENSENGEKPV
-750 PSQPLTE
+750 PSQPLVE
-757 AAVPNLYAPPPP
+757 DAVPNLHSPPTT

-789 AATCEAGALSLK
+789 AATYEAGALSLK
-801 RVMNF
+801 KVMNF
-806 YGAVPGEPTGPEGPK
+806 YSTAPCEPGAQASSSSIGPEGLK

-875 VRPRAVVLTPTYSGE
+875 VKTRTVVLTPTYSGE

-900 EVWTWGRGKEGQLGH
+900 EVK
-915 GDVLPRLQ
+915 
-923 PLCVKCLDGK
+923 
-933 EVIHL
+933 
-938 GAGGSHSLA
+938 
-947 LTAKSQVYS
+947 
-956 WGNNTFGQL
+956 
-965 GHSNFPTTVPRLAK
+965 
-979 ISSDNGIW
+979 SDNGVW
-987 SFAAAQDY
+987 SVAAGQDY
-995 SLFVVDTEDFQP
+995 SLFLVDTEDFQP

-1014 QGPAEG
+1014 QDLTEG
-1020 DSLPENPSGTQAPV
+1020 DNLPENSSGTKAPV
-1034 LLSCSKLGYISRITA
+1034 LLSCSKLGYISRVAA
-1049 GKDRYL
+1049 GRDSYL
-1055 ALVDRNIM
+1055 ALVDKNIM

-1068 LHELATTER
+1068 LHELAATER
-1077 RFYSKLSDIKSQILR
+1077 RFYAKLSDIKSQILR

-1097 ENLGTM
+1097 ENLGT
-1103 ATVQLLQEVASRF
+1103 ASTVQLLQEVASRF

-1124 QHGASLSSFLQGTK
+1124 QHGASLSSFLQGVK

-1144 VLKHANL
+1144 ILKHASL
-1151 FLDSYTEQV
+1151 FLDSYTE
-1160 SGPVYCTS
+1160 YCTAV
-1168 ITNFLVM
+1168 THFLVM

-1198 LSEVNDEN
+1198 LSEVIDEN
-1206 TQLVEILHSLFFL
+1206 IQLIEILNTLFFL
-1219 PIRRLHN
+1219 PTRRLHN
-1226 YAKVLLKLA
+1226 YAEVLLKLA

-1240 SSSEYQKLQDSSSCY
+1240 TSPDYQKLQDSSSCY
-1255 ESLALHL
+1255 ECLALHL

-1336 TTLWV
+1336 ATIWA
-1341 EPLSEEAGSVN
+1341 EPLSEEAGGVN

-1383 VDQALRGTSDLPP
+1383 VDQALRGASDHPP
-1396 YGSCSVQ
+1396 YGGGSSIQ

-1424 DATYNGRWL
+1424 DATYDGRWFS
-1433 LGKPHGRGVLKWP
+1433 GKPHGRGVLKWP
-1446 DGKTYTGMFRNG
+1446 DGKMYSGTFRNG
-1458 LEEGYGEYRIPN
+1458 LEDGYGEYRIPN
-1470 KALSKDDHYVGHWKE
+1470 KALSKEDHYVGHWKE

-1504 CFQDDMRHGHGLLRS
+1504 CFQDNMRHGHGLLRS

-1534 IMDKK
+1534 VMDKK
-1539 AGYGVFDDIT
+1539 SGYGVFDDIT
-1549 RGEKYMGMWQEDAC
+1549 RGEKYMGMWQDDVC

-1588 NGILLS
+1588 NGVLLS

-1603 FSDDWTLSGKG
+1603 FSDDWTLNGKG

-1647 YENDKDRPKVLR
+1647 YESDKDKPKVFR
-1659 LGNLSVAPDEK
+1659 KLGNLAVPADEK

-1689 GEVWKAWDNIA
+1689 GEVWKAWENIA
-1700 VALTTSRRQHRDSPE
+1700 VALTANRRQHRDSPE

-1737 FSVEKYEDI
+1737 FSVEKYDDI
-1746 RKYLIKACDTPL
+1746 KKYLIKACDTPL

-1824 PAEKKSFCTGK
+1824 PTERKSFCTGK
-1835 ADSRSESPEPGY
+1835 SDSRSESPEPGY

-1868 MLYALDNDRE
+1868 MLYALENDRE

-1884 CVLRLNKQPDTALL
+1884 CVLRLNKQPDIALL

-1912 SILGESKKVLPT
+1912 SILGETKKVLPT

-1958 EISQSVLASLQ
+1958 EISQGVLASLQ

>member
-1 MEWYQL
+1 M
-7 EADDEILSQV
+7 D
-17 QELKEEQ
+17 
-24 DRSGEQQQPVAE
+24 
-36 TSKTIHPLVREI
+36 SKKK
-48 RSLRSHA
+48 S
-55 AEAKVTTRLYEINQR
+55 
-70 GLEKVAADARNENA
+70 
-84 WLQQRQKQLVQAA
+84 
-97 GEWELKRQKAL
+97 
-108 WEDLEKTNKDL
+108 
-119 TEHVTQLQAERASLG
+119 
-134 SENVLWEDEKQ
+134 
-145 RLGLK
+145 
-150 IQALLEH
+150 
-157 YRENGM
+157 
-163 RLYCKL
+163 
-169 AKVER
+169 
-174 LRRPLPLSALLL
+174 SA
-186 GAVPPTLPEA
+186 
-196 PPLRRSCHRKR
+196 
-207 PRPRES
+207 
-213 ADRAKLR
+213 
-220 GRGAGAEARRGAAAG
+220 
-235 ASGKVARV
+235 
-243 SGCPTGPRSLVRE
+243 
-256 RGVPEEAGS
+256 
-265 GRASCRRAPFRSFPS
+265 
-280 LRAASR
+280 
-286 LCPHRGRPALFLWTL
+286 
-301 PPQTRAPV
+301 
-309 SVPTLGLPRPERSPP
+309 
-324 ARSSRRDSFRG
+324 
-335 PATASL
+335 
-341 RPRRPPS
+341 
-348 SFPPS
+348 
-353 LAATLAPS
+353 
-361 RPLRPG
+361 
-367 RGPEEPP
+367 
-374 GGLPAPRSGRLKERK
+374 
-389 RSTEAEGSKE
+389 EAEGSKE

-404 VWQAGSFSEKPE
+404 VWQAGSFSLTPE

-452 WRSEPTSICPSSP
+452 WKSESAEVCPSSP
-465 ILEDALAGHH
+465 LLESSLVGHH
-475 VVTIATGSF
+475 VVMVATGSF

-489 TDSGMVYMW
+489 TESGAVYMW
-498 GENSAGQCAVANQ
+498 GENAAGQCAVANQ
-511 QYVPEPTPVSISDSE
+511 QYVPEPSSVSISDSE
-526 SSPLLAVRILQLA
+526 TSPLLAVRILQLA

-561 QLGLITTAFPVTKP
+561 QLGLITTTFPVTKP

-587 QVACGAFHSLAL
+587 QVACGAFHSMAL

-604 SQDLKPVPERC
+604 PQDLKPVPERC

-641 LGVTLSESQADSHTS
+641 LGVTLSESQAENHAS
-656 TAFSPSAEA
+656 TATSPQTEA
-665 LDNQGE
+665 LDSPGE
-671 TFENTIVESGLSSAA
+671 VFENTLVETELN
-686 DLRVGSVQTNSSEA
+686 VGNVQATDDNA
-700 VSSQQSVLGMP
+700 VSSQQKVAGTAEVSSAKTA
-711 VPSAASIPSDPITQA
+711 PSYPDTQA
-726 AEGYLGKLSSRS
+726 VTAYLQKQ
-738 VKEDSESGDKPV
+738 SEQPGQENLEQEEKPPQV
-750 PSQPLTE
+750 QPPVEE
-757 AAVPNLYAPPPP
+757 AGPDLHSPPTT

-789 AATCEAGALSLK
+789 AATYEAGALSLK
-801 RVMNF
+801 KVMNF
-806 YGAVPGEPTGPEGPK
+806 YSITPGETGAQSGSAPTGPESLK
-821 DSREEQ
+821 DLREEQ

-846 EESEGGSRRLSL
+846 EEAEGGSRRLSL

-875 VRPRAVVLTPTYSGE
+875 VKTRTVVLTPTYSGE

-900 EVWTWGRGKEGQLGH
+900 EVWTWGKGKEGQLGH

-938 GAGGSHSLA
+938 EAGGSHSLA

-956 WGNNTFGQL
+956 WGSNAFGQL
-965 GHSNFPTTVPRLAK
+965 GHSDFPTTVPRLAK
-979 ISSDNGIW
+979 VSSENGVW
-987 SFAAAQDY
+987 SVAAGRDY
-995 SLFVVDTEDFQP
+995 SLFLVDTKDFQP
-1007 GLYYSGW
+1007 GLYYSGR
-1014 QGPAEG
+1014 QDPAEG
-1020 DSLPENPSGTQAPV
+1020 DTLPENPGGTKTPV
-1034 LLSCSKLGYISRITA
+1034 LLSCNKLGFISRVTA
-1049 GKDRYL
+1049 GKDSYL
-1055 ALVDRNIM
+1055 ALVDKNIM

-1077 RFYSKLSDIKSQILR
+1077 RFYSKLSEIKSQILR

-1097 ENLGTM
+1097 ENLGTVT
-1103 ATVQLLQEVASRF
+1103 TVQLLQEVASRF

-1124 QHGASLSSFLQGTK
+1124 QHGASLSSFLQGVK

-1144 VLKHANL
+1144 IMKHSSL
-1151 FLDSYTEQV
+1151 FLDSYTEYCASV
-1160 SGPVYCTS
+1160 S
-1168 ITNFLVM
+1168 NFLVM

-1206 TQLVEILHSLFFL
+1206 TQLMEILNTLFFL
-1219 PIRRLHN
+1219 PVRRLHN

-1240 SSSEYQKLQDSSSCY
+1240 ASPEYQMLQDSSSCY

-1336 TTLWV
+1336 ATLWA

-1383 VDQALRGTSDLPP
+1383 VDQALRGTSDFPLCGG
-1396 YGSCSVQ
+1396 GSSVQ

-1424 DATYNGRWL
+1424 DATYDGRWL
-1433 LGKPHGRGVLKWP
+1433 SGKPHGRGVLKWP
-1446 DGKTYTGMFRNG
+1446 DGKTYSGMFRNG
-1458 LEEGYGEYRIPN
+1458 LEDGYGEYRIPN
-1470 KALSKDDHYVGHWKE
+1470 KALSKEDHYVGHWKE

-1504 CFQDDMRHGHGLLRS
+1504 CFQDNMRHGHGLLRS

-1534 IMDKK
+1534 VMDKK

-1549 RGEKYMGMWQEDAC
+1549 RGEKYMGMWQDDVC

-1579 NFHLNKMMG
+1579 NFHLNKMAG
-1588 NGILLS
+1588 NGLLLS

-1621 DYIEGYFSGEWG
+1621 DYIEGHFSGEWG

-1647 YENDKDRPKVLR
+1647 YESDKDKPKAFR
-1659 LGNLSVAPDEK
+1659 KLGNLAVAADEK
-1670 WKAVFDE
+1670 WRAVFEE
-1677 CWHQLGCESPGQ
+1677 CWDQLGCESPGQ

-1729 FIPQHVGA
+1729 YIPQHVGA
-1737 FSVEKYEDI
+1737 FSVEKYDNI

-1818 PLSAPL
+1818 PLSAP
-1824 PAEKKSFCTGK
+1824 PPTGRRSFCTGK
-1835 ADSRSESPEPGY
+1835 SDSGSESPEPGY

-1878 EDVYWE
+1878 EDIYWE
-1884 CVLRLNKQPDTALL
+1884 CVLRLNKQPDLPLL
-1898 GFLGVQRKFWPVTL
+1898 GFLGVQRKFWPATL
-1912 SILGESKKVLPT
+1912 SILGESKKVLPS

>member
-1 MEWYQL
+1 M
-7 EADDEILSQV
+7 D
-17 QELKEEQ
+17 
-24 DRSGEQQQPVAE
+24 
-36 TSKTIHPLVREI
+36 SKKK
-48 RSLRSHA
+48 S
-55 AEAKVTTRLYEINQR
+55 
-70 GLEKVAADARNENA
+70 
-84 WLQQRQKQLVQAA
+84 
-97 GEWELKRQKAL
+97 
-108 WEDLEKTNKDL
+108 
-119 TEHVTQLQAERASLG
+119 
-134 SENVLWEDEKQ
+134 
-145 RLGLK
+145 
-150 IQALLEH
+150 
-157 YRENGM
+157 
-163 RLYCKL
+163 
-169 AKVER
+169 
-174 LRRPLPLSALLL
+174 
-186 GAVPPTLPEA
+186 
-196 PPLRRSCHRKR
+196 
-207 PRPRES
+207 
-213 ADRAKLR
+213 
-220 GRGAGAEARRGAAAG
+220 
-235 ASGKVARV
+235 
-243 SGCPTGPRSLVRE
+243 
-256 RGVPEEAGS
+256 
-265 GRASCRRAPFRSFPS
+265 
-280 LRAASR
+280 
-286 LCPHRGRPALFLWTL
+286 
-301 PPQTRAPV
+301 
-309 SVPTLGLPRPERSPP
+309 
-324 ARSSRRDSFRG
+324 
-335 PATASL
+335 
-341 RPRRPPS
+341 
-348 SFPPS
+348 
-353 LAATLAPS
+353 
-361 RPLRPG
+361 
-367 RGPEEPP
+367 
-374 GGLPAPRSGRLKERK
+374 
-389 RSTEAEGSKE
+389 STEAEGSKE

-404 VWQAGSFSEKPE
+404 VWQAGSCSPAPE

-421 GGKTVLQAALGVK
+421 GGKTVLQAALGVR

-452 WRSEPTSICPSSP
+452 WKSESAEICPSSP
-465 ILEDALAGHH
+465 LLESALVGHH
-475 VVTIATGSF
+475 VTTVATGSF

-489 TDSGMVYMW
+489 TESGVVYMW
-498 GENSAGQCAVANQ
+498 GENAAGQCAVANQ
-511 QYVPEPTPVSISDSE
+511 QYVPEPRPVSISDSE
-526 SSPLLAVRILQLA
+526 TSPVLAVRILQLA

-547 LSISREIWAWGTGC
+547 LSLSREIWAWGTGC
-561 QLGLITTAFPVTKP
+561 QLGLITTTFPVTKP

-599 VQCLP
+599 VQSLP
-604 SQDLKPVPERC
+604 PQDLKPVPERC
-615 NQCSQLLITMTDK
+615 HQCSQLLITMTDK

-641 LGVTLSESQADSHTS
+641 LGVTLSESQAEKRAG
-656 TAFSPSAEA
+656 TASSPHPET
-665 LDNQGE
+665 LDGQGE
-671 TFENTIVESGLSSAA
+671 EFENTAVEAELNTGGGQTTSGSAISAQQNIVGTAEVSSARTA
-686 DLRVGSVQTNSSEA
+686 PSYPDTQAVTAYLQKLSEHSVRENHEHGEKPPQVQPLVEEA
-700 VSSQQSVLGMP
+700 VPDLHS
-711 VPSAASIPSDPITQA
+711 
-726 AEGYLGKLSSRS
+726 
-738 VKEDSESGDKPV
+738 
-750 PSQPLTE
+750 
-757 AAVPNLYAPPPP
+757 PPTT

-789 AATCEAGALSLK
+789 AATYEAGALSLK
-801 RVMNF
+801 KVMNF
-806 YGAVPGEPTGPEGPK
+806 YSTAPCETGAPSGSASTGPESLK
-821 DSREEQ
+821 DLREEQ
-827 VKQESM
+827 VKQESL
-833 QGKKSSSLVDIRE
+833 QGKKSSSLMDIRE

-875 VRPRAVVLTPTYSGE
+875 VKTRTVVLTPTYSGE

-900 EVWTWGRGKEGQLGH
+900 EVWTWGKGKEGQLGH

-938 GAGGSHSLA
+938 EAGGSHSLA

-956 WGNNTFGQL
+956 WGSNAFGQL
-965 GHSNFPTTVPRLAK
+965 GHSEFPTTVPRLSK
-979 ISSDNGIW
+979 VSNENGVW
-987 SFAAAQDY
+987 SVAAGQDY
-995 SLFVVDTEDFQP
+995 SLFLVDTEDFQP
-1007 GLYYSGW
+1007 GLYYSGR
-1014 QGPAEG
+1014 QDRAEG
-1020 DSLPENPSGTQAPV
+1020 DTLPENPSGTKTPV
-1034 LLSCSKLGYISRITA
+1034 LLSCSKLGYISTVTA
-1049 GKDRYL
+1049 GKDSYV
-1055 ALVDRNIM
+1055 ALVDKNIM

-1077 RFYSKLSDIKSQILR
+1077 RFYSKLSEIKSQILR

-1097 ENLGTM
+1097 ENLGTVT
-1103 ATVQLLQEVASRF
+1103 TVQLLQEVASRF

-1124 QHGASLSSFLQGTK
+1124 QHGTSLSSYLQGRK
-1138 EARSLV
+1138 EAGSLV
-1144 VLKHANL
+1144 IMKHSSL
-1151 FLDSYTEQV
+1151 FLDSYTE
-1160 SGPVYCTS
+1160 YCTS
-1168 ITNFLVM
+1168 VSNFLVM

-1198 LSEVNDEN
+1198 LSEVKDEN
-1206 TQLVEILHSLFFL
+1206 TQLMEILNTLFFL
-1219 PIRRLHN
+1219 PIKRLHY

-1235 TCFEV
+1235 ACFEV
-1240 SSSEYQKLQDSSSCY
+1240 TSPEYQKLQDSSSCY

-1262 GRKRKEA
+1262 VKKRKEA
-1269 EYTLGFWKTFPG
+1269 EYTLSFWKTFPG

-1336 TTLWV
+1336 ATLWA

-1383 VDQALRGTSDLPP
+1383 VGQALRGTSDFPL
-1396 YGSCSVQ
+1396 YGGGSSVQ

-1416 FYKDPRLK
+1416 FYKDTRLK
-1424 DATYNGRWL
+1424 DATYDGRWL
-1433 LGKPHGRGVLKWP
+1433 SGKPHGRGVLKWP
-1446 DGKTYTGMFRNG
+1446 DGKMYSGMFRNG
-1458 LEEGYGEYRIPN
+1458 LEDGYGEYRIPN
-1470 KALSKDDHYVGHWKE
+1470 KALNKEDHYVGHWKE

-1504 CFQDDMRHGHGLLRS
+1504 CFQDNMRHGHGLLRS

-1534 IMDKK
+1534 VMDKK

-1549 RGEKYMGMWQEDAC
+1549 RGEKYMGMWQDDAC

-1579 NFHLNKMMG
+1579 SFHLNKMAG
-1588 NGILLS
+1588 NGVLLS

-1614 TLTMPNG
+1614 MLTMPNG

-1642 FKPSL
+1642 FKPTL
-1647 YENDKDRPKVLR
+1647 YESDKDKPKAFR
-1659 LGNLSVAPDEK
+1659 KLGNLAVAADDK
-1670 WKAVFDE
+1670 WRAVFDE
-1677 CWHQLGCESPGQ
+1677 CWRQLGCESPGQ
-1689 GEVWKAWDNIA
+1689 GDVWKAWDNIA
-1700 VALTTSRRQHRDSPE
+1700 VALTTNRRQHRDSPE

-1729 FIPQHVGA
+1729 YIPQHVGA
-1737 FSVEKYEDI
+1737 FSVEKYDDI
-1746 RKYLIKACDTPL
+1746 KKYLIKACDTPL

-1824 PAEKKSFCTGK
+1824 PSGRRSFCTGK
-1835 ADSRSESPEPGY
+1835 SESRSESPEPGY

-1884 CVLRLNKQPDTALL
+1884 CVLRLNKQPDLALL
-1898 GFLGVQRKFWPVTL
+1898 GFLGVQRKFWPATL
-1912 SILGESKKVLPT
+1912 SILGESKKVLPS

-2020 TLKACYY
+2020 TLKACYF

>member
-1 MEWYQL
+1 M
-7 EADDEILSQV
+7 D
-17 QELKEEQ
+17 
-24 DRSGEQQQPVAE
+24 
-36 TSKTIHPLVREI
+36 SK
-48 RSLRSHA
+48 
-55 AEAKVTTRLYEINQR
+55 K
-70 GLEKVAADARNENA
+70 
-84 WLQQRQKQLVQAA
+84 
-97 GEWELKRQKAL
+97 
-108 WEDLEKTNKDL
+108 
-119 TEHVTQLQAERASLG
+119 G
-134 SENVLWEDEKQ
+134 S
-145 RLGLK
+145 
-150 IQALLEH
+150 
-157 YRENGM
+157 
-163 RLYCKL
+163 
-169 AKVER
+169 
-174 LRRPLPLSALLL
+174 
-186 GAVPPTLPEA
+186 
-196 PPLRRSCHRKR
+196 
-207 PRPRES
+207 
-213 ADRAKLR
+213 
-220 GRGAGAEARRGAAAG
+220 
-235 ASGKVARV
+235 
-243 SGCPTGPRSLVRE
+243 
-256 RGVPEEAGS
+256 
-265 GRASCRRAPFRSFPS
+265 
-280 LRAASR
+280 
-286 LCPHRGRPALFLWTL
+286 
-301 PPQTRAPV
+301 
-309 SVPTLGLPRPERSPP
+309 SP
-324 ARSSRRDSFRG
+324 
-335 PATASL
+335 
-341 RPRRPPS
+341 
-348 SFPPS
+348 
-353 LAATLAPS
+353 
-361 RPLRPG
+361 
-367 RGPEEPP
+367 
-374 GGLPAPRSGRLKERK
+374 K
-389 RSTEAEGSKE
+389 AEGSKE

-404 VWQAGSFSEKPE
+404 VWQAGSCSVTPE

-421 GGKTVLQAALGVK
+421 GERTVLQAALGVK
-434 HGVLLTEDGE
+434 HGVLLTEDGA
-444 VYSFGTLP
+444 VYSFGALP
-452 WRSEPTSICPSSP
+452 WRSAPAEACPSSP
-465 ILEDALAGHH
+465 VLEHALAGQC
-475 VVTIATGSF
+475 VVAVAAGSF

-489 TDSGMVYMW
+489 TEGGVAYMW

-511 QYVPEPTPVSISDSE
+511 PRVPEPSAVSIADSE
-526 SSPLLAVRILQLA
+526 TSPSLAVRIVQLA

-561 QLGLITTAFPVTKP
+561 QLGLMTTTFPVTKP

-599 VQCLP
+599 VQCPP
-604 SQDLKPVPERC
+604 SQKPVPERC

-641 LGVTLSESQADSHTS
+641 LGVTLAESQAENQAS
-656 TAFSPSAEA
+656 TAISPSTETRDS
-665 LDNQGE
+665 LGE
-671 TFENTIVESGLSSAA
+671 VFESTGVQHDLAVANKLNVGHVHTTSGNAIPSPPDIIGTTETSA
-686 DLRVGSVQTNSSEA
+686 G
-700 VSSQQSVLGMP
+700 
-711 VPSAASIPSDPITQA
+711 SIPSDPA
-726 AEGYLGKLSSRS
+726 APAGSELAQKLSDPSTR
-738 VKEDSESGDKPV
+738 ENSENHEKPV
-750 PSQPLTE
+750 PSQPLVE
-757 AAVPNLYAPPPP
+757 EAVPNLHSPPTT

-789 AATCEAGALSLK
+789 AATYEAGALSLK
-801 RVMNF
+801 KVMNF
-806 YGAVPGEPTGPEGPK
+806 YSTAPCEPGAQAGGSSIGPEGLK

-875 VRPRAVVLTPTYSGE
+875 VKTRTVVLTPTYSGE

-900 EVWTWGRGKEGQLGH
+900 E
-915 GDVLPRLQ
+915 
-923 PLCVKCLDGK
+923 
-933 EVIHL
+933 
-938 GAGGSHSLA
+938 
-947 LTAKSQVYS
+947 
-956 WGNNTFGQL
+956 
-965 GHSNFPTTVPRLAK
+965 
-979 ISSDNGIW
+979 
-987 SFAAAQDY
+987 
-995 SLFVVDTEDFQP
+995 
-1007 GLYYSGW
+1007 
-1014 QGPAEG
+1014 
-1020 DSLPENPSGTQAPV
+1020 
-1034 LLSCSKLGYISRITA
+1034 LGYISRVAA
-1049 GKDRYL
+1049 GKDSYL
-1055 ALVDRNIM
+1055 ALVDKNIM

-1068 LHELATTER
+1068 LHELAATER

-1097 ENLGTM
+1097 ENLGT
-1103 ATVQLLQEVASRF
+1103 ASTVQLLQEVASRF

-1124 QHGASLSSFLQGTK
+1124 QHGASLSSFLQGVK

-1144 VLKHANL
+1144 ILKHASL
-1151 FLDSYTEQV
+1151 FLDSYTE
-1160 SGPVYCTS
+1160 YCTS
-1168 ITNFLVM
+1168 ITHFLVM

-1198 LSEVNDEN
+1198 LSEVTDEN
-1206 TQLVEILHSLFFL
+1206 MQLIEILNTLFFL
-1219 PIRRLHN
+1219 PTRRLHN
-1226 YAKVLLKLA
+1226 YAEVLLKLA

-1240 SSSEYQKLQDSSSCY
+1240 TSPEYQKLQDSSSCY

-1336 TTLWV
+1336 ATIWA
-1341 EPLSEEAGSVN
+1341 EPLSEEAGAVN

-1375 WLRAISQA
+1375 WLRALSQA
-1383 VDQALRGTSDLPP
+1383 VDQALRGASEHPP
-1396 YGSCSVQ
+1396 YGGGSSVQ

-1424 DATYNGRWL
+1424 DATYDGRWFS
-1433 LGKPHGRGVLKWP
+1433 GKPHGRGVLKWP
-1446 DGKTYTGMFRNG
+1446 DGKMYSGMFRNG
-1458 LEEGYGEYRIPN
+1458 LEDGYGEYRIPN
-1470 KALSKDDHYVGHWKE
+1470 KALSKEDHYVGHWKE

-1504 CFQDDMRHGHGLLRS
+1504 CFQDNMRHGHGLLRS

-1534 IMDKK
+1534 VMDKK
-1539 AGYGVFDDIT
+1539 SGYGVFDDIT
-1549 RGEKYMGMWQEDAC
+1549 RGEKYMGMWQDDAC

-1588 NGILLS
+1588 NGVLLS

-1647 YENDKDRPKVLR
+1647 YESDKDKPKVFR
-1659 LGNLSVAPDEK
+1659 KLGNLAVPADEK

-1677 CWHQLGCESPGQ
+1677 CWRQLGCESPGQ

-1700 VALTTSRRQHRDSPE
+1700 VALTANRRQHRDSPE

-1737 FSVEKYEDI
+1737 FSVEKYDDI
-1746 RKYLIKACDTPL
+1746 KKYLIKACDTPL

-1824 PAEKKSFCTGK
+1824 PTERKSFCTGK
-1835 ADSRSESPEPGY
+1835 SDSRSESPEPEPGY

-1868 MLYALDNDRE
+1868 MLYALENDRE
-1878 EDVYWE
+1878 EDIYWE
-1884 CVLRLNKQPDTALL
+1884 CVLRLNKQPDIALL

-1912 SILGESKKVLPT
+1912 SILGETKKVLPT

-1958 EISQSVLASLQ
+1958 EISQGVLASLQ

>member
-1 MEWYQL
+1 
-7 EADDEILSQV
+7 
-17 QELKEEQ
+17 
-24 DRSGEQQQPVAE
+24 
-36 TSKTIHPLVREI
+36 
-48 RSLRSHA
+48 
-55 AEAKVTTRLYEINQR
+55 
-70 GLEKVAADARNENA
+70 
-84 WLQQRQKQLVQAA
+84 
-97 GEWELKRQKAL
+97 
-108 WEDLEKTNKDL
+108 
-119 TEHVTQLQAERASLG
+119 
-134 SENVLWEDEKQ
+134 
-145 RLGLK
+145 
-150 IQALLEH
+150 
-157 YRENGM
+157 
-163 RLYCKL
+163 
-169 AKVER
+169 
-174 LRRPLPLSALLL
+174 SA
-186 GAVPPTLPEA
+186 
-196 PPLRRSCHRKR
+196 
-207 PRPRES
+207 
-213 ADRAKLR
+213 
-220 GRGAGAEARRGAAAG
+220 
-235 ASGKVARV
+235 
-243 SGCPTGPRSLVRE
+243 
-256 RGVPEEAGS
+256 
-265 GRASCRRAPFRSFPS
+265 
-280 LRAASR
+280 
-286 LCPHRGRPALFLWTL
+286 
-301 PPQTRAPV
+301 
-309 SVPTLGLPRPERSPP
+309 
-324 ARSSRRDSFRG
+324 
-335 PATASL
+335 
-341 RPRRPPS
+341 
-348 SFPPS
+348 
-353 LAATLAPS
+353 
-361 RPLRPG
+361 
-367 RGPEEPP
+367 
-374 GGLPAPRSGRLKERK
+374 
-389 RSTEAEGSKE
+389 TEAEGSKE
-399 RGLVH
+399 RGLAH
-404 VWQAGSFSEKPE
+404 IWQAGSLSITPE
-416 RLPGW
+416 RLLGW
-421 GGKTVLQAALGVK
+421 GGKTVVQAALGVK

-452 WRSEPTSICPSSP
+452 WKSEPMEVCPANP
-465 ILEDALAGHH
+465 ILENALAGHH
-475 VVTIATGSF
+475 VVTVATGSF

-489 TDSGMVYMW
+489 TEGGAVYMW

-511 QYVPEPTPVSISDSE
+511 HHVPEPNPVSISDSE
-526 SSPLLAVRILQLA
+526 TSPLIAVRILQLA
-539 CGEEHTLA
+539 CGEKHTLA

-561 QLGLITTAFPVTKP
+561 QLGLITTTFPVTKP

-615 NQCSQLLITMTDK
+615 SQCSQLLITMTDK

-641 LGVTLSESQADSHTS
+641 LGVTLSEAQAESHTS
-656 TAFSPSAEA
+656 TVISPSIEP
-665 LDNQGE
+665 LESQGE
-671 TFENTIVESGLSSAA
+671 AFESTSVEAGLPTAPDLHVAHAQTTSGSAI
-686 DLRVGSVQTNSSEA
+686 
-700 VSSQQSVLGMP
+700 SSQQNILGTTEATSERDALSRP
-711 VPSAASIPSDPITQA
+711 DTQA
-726 AEGYLGKLSSRS
+726 VNEHLCALSDRS
-738 VKEDSESGDKPV
+738 VREDSESCEKPL
-750 PSQPLTE
+750 PSQPLVEE
-757 AAVPNLYAPPPP
+757 ADPNPHSPPTT

-789 AATCEAGALSLK
+789 AATYEAGALSLK
-801 RVMNF
+801 KVMNF
-806 YGAVPGEPTGPEGPK
+806 YSTAPCETGAQVNSSCIGPEGLK

-875 VRPRAVVLTPTYSGE
+875 VKTRTVVLTPTYSGE

-900 EVWTWGRGKEGQLGH
+900 EVWTWGKGKEGQLGH

-938 GAGGSHSLA
+938 EAGDYHSLA

-956 WGNNTFGQL
+956 WGANVFGQL
-965 GHSNFPTTVPRLAK
+965 GHSDFPTTIPRLAK
-979 ISSDNGIW
+979 
-987 SFAAAQDY
+987 
-995 SLFVVDTEDFQP
+995 
-1007 GLYYSGW
+1007 
-1014 QGPAEG
+1014 
-1020 DSLPENPSGTQAPV
+1020 
-1034 LLSCSKLGYISRITA
+1034 LGYINRVTA
-1049 GKDRYL
+1049 GKDSCM
-1055 ALVDRNIM
+1055 ALVDKNIM

-1077 RFYSKLSDIKSQILR
+1077 RFYAKLSNIKSQILR

-1097 ENLGTM
+1097 ENLGTVT
-1103 ATVQLLQEVASRF
+1103 AAQLLQEVASRL
-1116 SKLCYLIG
+1116 SKLCYLTG

-1138 EARSLV
+1138 DAGNLV
-1144 VLKHANL
+1144 ILKHASL
-1151 FLDSYTEQV
+1151 FLDSYTEQ
-1160 SGPVYCTS
+1160 YCTS

-1206 TQLVEILHSLFFL
+1206 TQLMEILNTLFFL

-1240 SSSEYQKLQDSSSCY
+1240 TSPEYQKLQDSSSCY

-1290 ERRLLCESSNRALS
+1290 DRRLLCESSNRALS

-1336 TTLWV
+1336 ATLWV
-1341 EPLSEEAGSVN
+1341 EPLSEEASSVN
-1352 GLKITTPE
+1352 GLKVTTPE
-1360 EQFTLISSTPQEKTK
+1360 EQFTLLSSTPQEKTK

-1383 VDQALRGTSDLPP
+1383 VDQALRGTADLPP
-1396 YGSCSVQ
+1396 YGSGSSVQ

-1424 DATYNGRWL
+1424 DATYNGRWFS
-1433 LGKPHGRGVLKWP
+1433 GKPHGRGVLKWP
-1446 DGKTYTGMFRNG
+1446 DGRVYSGMFRSG
-1458 LEEGYGEYRIPN
+1458 LEDGYGEYRIPN
-1470 KALSKDDHYVGHWKE
+1470 KALNKEDHYVGNWKE

-1504 CFQDDMRHGHGLLRS
+1504 CFQDNMRHGHGLLRS

-1534 IMDKK
+1534 AMDKK

-1549 RGEKYMGMWQEDAC
+1549 RGEKYMGMWQDDVC
-1563 QGNGVVVTQF
+1563 HGNGVVVTQF

-1588 NGILLS
+1588 NGVLLS
-1594 EDDTIYEGE
+1594 EDDTVYEGE

-1614 TLTMPNG
+1614 TLTMQNG

-1647 YENDKDRPKVLR
+1647 YDNDKDRPKILR
-1659 LGNLSVAPDEK
+1659 KLGNLAVAADEK

-1677 CWHQLGCESPGQ
+1677 CWRQLGCESPGQ
-1689 GEVWKAWDNIA
+1689 GDIWKAWDNIA

-1737 FSVEKYEDI
+1737 FSVEKYDDI
-1746 RKYLIKACDTPL
+1746 KKYLIKACDTPL

-1778 VGANRRLLQEAV
+1778 VGANRRLLQEAI

-1824 PAEKKSFCTGK
+1824 PTERKSFCTGK
-1835 ADSRSESPEPGY
+1835 SDSRSESPEPGY

-1868 MLYALDNDRE
+1868 MLYALEHDRE
-1878 EDVYWE
+1878 EDIYWE
-1884 CVLRLNKQPDTALL
+1884 CVLRLNKQPDVALL
-1898 GFLGVQRKFWPVTL
+1898 GFLGVQRKFWPATL
-1912 SILGESKKVLPT
+1912 SILGESKKILPT

>member
-1 MEWYQL
+1 MQ
-7 EADDEILSQV
+7 I
-17 QELKEEQ
+17 
-24 DRSGEQQQPVAE
+24 
-36 TSKTIHPLVREI
+36 T
-48 RSLRSHA
+48 
-55 AEAKVTTRLYEINQR
+55 
-70 GLEKVAADARNENA
+70 
-84 WLQQRQKQLVQAA
+84 
-97 GEWELKRQKAL
+97 
-108 WEDLEKTNKDL
+108 
-119 TEHVTQLQAERASLG
+119 
-134 SENVLWEDEKQ
+134 
-145 RLGLK
+145 
-150 IQALLEH
+150 
-157 YRENGM
+157 
-163 RLYCKL
+163 
-169 AKVER
+169 VE
-174 LRRPLPLSALLL
+174 
-186 GAVPPTLPEA
+186 
-196 PPLRRSCHRKR
+196 
-207 PRPRES
+207 
-213 ADRAKLR
+213 
-220 GRGAGAEARRGAAAG
+220 
-235 ASGKVARV
+235 
-243 SGCPTGPRSLVRE
+243 
-256 RGVPEEAGS
+256 
-265 GRASCRRAPFRSFPS
+265 
-280 LRAASR
+280 
-286 LCPHRGRPALFLWTL
+286 
-301 PPQTRAPV
+301 
-309 SVPTLGLPRPERSPP
+309 
-324 ARSSRRDSFRG
+324 
-335 PATASL
+335 
-341 RPRRPPS
+341 
-348 SFPPS
+348 
-353 LAATLAPS
+353 
-361 RPLRPG
+361 
-367 RGPEEPP
+367 
-374 GGLPAPRSGRLKERK
+374 
-389 RSTEAEGSKE
+389 EAEGSKE

-404 VWQAGSFSEKPE
+404 VWQAGSYSVTPE

-452 WRSEPTSICPSSP
+452 WRSEPAEICPSSP
-465 ILEDALAGHH
+465 ILENALVGQY
-475 VVTIATGSF
+475 VVTVASGSF

-489 TDSGMVYMW
+489 TESGIAYMW

-511 QYVPEPTPVSISDSE
+511 QYVPEPNPVSISDSE
-526 SSPLLAVRILQLA
+526 TSSLLAVRILQLA

-547 LSISREIWAWGTGC
+547 LSLSREIWAWGTGC

-641 LGVTLSESQADSHTS
+641 LGVTLSESQAENQAS
-656 TAFSPSAEA
+656 TAISPSTET

-671 TFENTIVESGLSSAA
+671 VFENTLVENDLPVATDTNVGNVQTTGGDAIPSQQDIVGTTEISSA
-686 DLRVGSVQTNSSEA
+686 RN
-700 VSSQQSVLGMP
+700 
-711 VPSAASIPSDPITQA
+711 VPSYPDTQA
-726 AEGYLGKLSSRS
+726 VNEYMQKLSDHS
-738 VKEDSESGDKPV
+738 VRENSENGEKPM
-750 PSQPLTE
+750 PSQPLVE
-757 AAVPNLYAPPPP
+757 EAVPNLHSPPTT

-789 AATCEAGALSLK
+789 AATYEAGALSLK
-801 RVMNF
+801 KVMNF
-806 YGAVPGEPTGPEGPK
+806 YSTAPCEPGTQAGSSSIGPEGLK

-875 VRPRAVVLTPTYSGE
+875 VKTRTVVLTPTYSGE

-900 EVWTWGRGKEGQLGH
+900 EVWTWGKGKEGQLGH

-933 EVIHL
+933 EVIYL
-938 GAGGSHSLA
+938 EAGGYHSLA
-947 LTAKSQVYS
+947 LTAKSQV
-956 WGNNTFGQL
+956 
-965 GHSNFPTTVPRLAK
+965 
-979 ISSDNGIW
+979 SSENGVW
-987 SFAAAQDY
+987 SVAAGQDY
-995 SLFVVDTEDFQP
+995 SLFLVDTEDFQP
-1007 GLYYSGW
+1007 GLYYSGR
-1014 QGPAEG
+1014 QDPAEG
-1020 DSLPENPSGTQAPV
+1020 DNLPENHSGTKTPV
-1034 LLSCSKLGYISRITA
+1034 LLSCR
-1049 GKDRYL
+1049 KDSYL
-1055 ALVDRNIM
+1055 ALVDKNVM

-1097 ENLGTM
+1097 ENLGT
-1103 ATVQLLQEVASRF
+1103 ASTVQLLQEVASRF

-1124 QHGASLSSFLQGTK
+1124 QHGASLSSFLHGIK

-1144 VLKHANL
+1144 ILKHASL

-1160 SGPVYCTS
+1160 SSPVSCSISAGYCTS

-1188 LNKNQELLQD
+1188 LNKNQELLQE

-1206 TQLVEILHSLFFL
+1206 TQLMEILNTLFFL

-1240 SSSEYQKLQDSSSCY
+1240 TSPEYQKLQDSSSCY

-1336 TTLWV
+1336 ATLWA
-1341 EPLSEEAGSVN
+1341 EPLSEEAGGVN

-1396 YGSCSVQ
+1396 YGSGSSIQ

-1424 DATYNGRWL
+1424 DAAYDGRWL
-1433 LGKPHGRGVLKWP
+1433 SGKPHGRGVLKWP
-1446 DGKTYTGMFRNG
+1446 DGKMYSGMFRNG
-1458 LEEGYGEYRIPN
+1458 LEDGYGEYRIPN
-1470 KALSKDDHYVGHWKE
+1470 KALNKEDHYVGHWKE

-1490 QGVYSY
+1490 
-1496 ASGEVFEG
+1496 
-1504 CFQDDMRHGHGLLRS
+1504 CFQDNMRHGHGLLRS

-1534 IMDKK
+1534 VMDKK

-1549 RGEKYMGMWQEDAC
+1549 RGEKYMGMWQDDVC

-1588 NGILLS
+1588 NGVLLS

-1647 YENDKDRPKVLR
+1647 YESDKDRPKVLK
-1659 LGNLSVAPDEK
+1659 LGNLAVSADEK

-1677 CWHQLGCESPGQ
+1677 CWRQLGCENPGQ

-1700 VALTTSRRQHRDSPE
+1700 VALTTNRRQHRDSPE
-1715 ILSRSQTQTLESLE
+1715 TLSRSQTQTLESLE

-1737 FSVEKYEDI
+1737 FSVEKYDDI
-1746 RKYLIKACDTPL
+1746 KKYLIKACDTPL

-1824 PAEKKSFCTGK
+1824 PTERKSFCTGK
-1835 ADSRSESPEPGY
+1835 SDSRSESPEPGY

-1878 EDVYWE
+1878 EDIYWE
-1884 CVLRLNKQPDTALL
+1884 CVLRLNKQPDIALL
-1898 GFLGVQRKFWPVTL
+1898 GFLGV
-1912 SILGESKKVLPT
+1912 LPA

-2020 TLKACYY
+2020 TLK
-2027 QIQREKLN
+2027 